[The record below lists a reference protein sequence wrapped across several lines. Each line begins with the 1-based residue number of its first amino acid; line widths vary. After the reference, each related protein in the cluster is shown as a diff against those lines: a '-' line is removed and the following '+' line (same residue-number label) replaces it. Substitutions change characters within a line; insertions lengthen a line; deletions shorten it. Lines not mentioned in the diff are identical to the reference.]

1 VRFSRNAGSG
11 AQPQTQQQESLVTL
25 NHLFF
30 HNVETF
36 RQARLLTLASPA
48 RTSAYSSEQFCHAVL
63 SLRLFLKSSGLVD
76 GDRVAILAENCP
88 EWSIADFGILL
99 AGMVVVP
106 IYADMSPAQACV
118 LLSHSECRAIV
129 VAGAKAWTLFRGIV
143 AEGHGPPQVI
153 AIDGEGGEKHVTARL
168 TEITEAT
175 ASFSD
180 SDKRKIRAEALS
192 VDPDTIA
199 SIVYTSG
206 TTGTPKGVVL
216 SHGNIMFDLER
227 CVDRLQFRTATQALS
242 VLPLSHAFERV
253 MCYGYFRMGIPVT
266 YGDPHALKDLLRQHR
281 PSVMGC
287 VPRVLEKIHEA
298 VESQVRVQSP
308 RKQKIFRA
316 LLSSGFA
323 CTRRNG
329 SRERVSVRQRVVY
342 GIAEKLLFTRIRDQL
357 GGIQNV
363 VCGGA
368 WLNPAVEDFFRAI
381 GIGVL
386 QGYGLT
392 ETSPVICLS
401 RLGQERTGTVGPP
414 LDGVEVR
421 IEANG
426 EILTRGANVMK
437 GYYRNEEGTA
447 KAFRDGW
454 FCTGDFGGFDDEGNL
469 KITGRLKDILVLSTG
484 KNVSPAAAEE
494 ALSRSKFVQ
503 GVFGVGDGRKF
514 LTALIV
520 PHRAN
525 LETLARS
532 RNVAPASFA
541 ALLEMPEILSLFRD
555 ELTVHQKDLAAFE
568 RVKRFAFL
576 SEEALLD
583 PELVT
588 PTQKVR
594 RAVLERRYADCIDRM
609 YSHEED

>member
-1 VRFSRNAGSG
+1 VKFSRNAGSG
-11 AQPQTQQQESLVTL
+11 TQPQSQQQEGLVTL

-36 RQARLLTLASPA
+36 QHERLLTFASPA
-48 RTSAYSSEQFCHAVL
+48 RAAVYSSDQFFHSVL
-63 SLRLFLKSSGLVD
+63 SLRLFLKTSGLGD
-76 GDRVAILAENCP
+76 GDRVAILGENSP
-88 EWSIADFGILL
+88 EWSIADFAILL
-99 AGMVVVP
+99 ARMVVVP
-106 IYADMSPAQACV
+106 VYTDLSPAQACV
-118 LLSHSECRAIV
+118 LLSHSECRAIM
-129 VAGAKAWTLFRGIV
+129 VAGTKARALLRMIIASGQQLR
-143 AEGHGPPQVI
+143 QVI
-153 AIDGEGGEKHVTARL
+153 AIDSDSSEKCVTASL
-168 TEITEAT
+168 NEINERTTPFRDE
-175 ASFSD
+175 
-180 SDKRKIRAEALS
+180 DKQKVRAEALS
-192 VDPDTIA
+192 VDPNTLA

-206 TTGTPKGVVL
+206 TTGTPKGVML

-253 MCYGYFRMGIPVT
+253 MCYGYFRMGIPVA
-266 YGDPHALKDLLRQHR
+266 YGDPHSLKDLLRQHR
-281 PSVMGC
+281 PTVMGC
-287 VPRVLEKIHEA
+287 VPRVLEKVYEA
-298 VESQVRVQSP
+298 VDSQVHTQSQ
-308 RKQKIFRA
+308 RKQKIFRSF
-316 LLSSGFA
+316 LNSGLA
-323 CTRRNG
+323 CTGRNG
-329 SRERVSVRQRVVY
+329 HREKPSLRQRMLY
-342 GIAEKLLFTRIRDQL
+342 PIAEKLLFSRIREQL
-357 GGIQNV
+357 GGIQYV

-381 GIGVL
+381 GIQLL

-392 ETSPVICLS
+392 ETAPVICLS
-401 RLGQERTGTVGPP
+401 RLGSERTGTVGPP

-421 IEANG
+421 IESNG

-437 GYYRNEEGTA
+437 GYYRNEEATEG
-447 KAFRDGW
+447 AFRDGW

-532 RNVAPASFA
+532 RNVTSGSFD
-541 ALLEMPEILSLFRD
+541 ALLKMPEILSLFRE
-555 ELTVHQKDLAAFE
+555 ELTVHQKDLASFE
-568 RVKRFAFL
+568 RAKRFAFL
-576 SEEALLD
+576 NEEALLD

-594 RAVLERRYADCIDRM
+594 RAVLERRYADCIDSM
-609 YSHEED
+609 YSREDD

>member
-1 VRFSRNAGSG
+1 VKFSGNAGSG
-11 AQPQTQQQESLVTL
+11 TQPQAQQQESLVTL

-30 HNVETF
+30 YNVETF
-36 RQARLLTLASPA
+36 RQGRLLTFVSPS
-48 RTSAYSSEQFCHAVL
+48 RTAVYSSDQFCHSVL
-63 SLRLFLKSSGLVD
+63 SLRLFLKSSGLLD
-76 GDRVAILAENCP
+76 GDRIAILGENCP
-88 EWSIADFGILL
+88 EWSIADFAILL

-106 IYADMSPAQACV
+106 IYTDLSPAQAGV

-129 VAGAKAWTLFRGIV
+129 VAGTKAWTLFRLITAAGS
-143 AEGHGPPQVI
+143 HLPHVI
-153 AIDGEGGEKHVTARL
+153 AIDGDRGEKHVTARL
-168 TEITEAT
+168 NEIEEST
-175 ASFSD
+175 APFSD
-180 SDKRKIRAEALS
+180 SDKQKIRAEALS
-192 VDPDTIA
+192 AEPATLA

-206 TTGTPKGVVL
+206 TTGTPKGVML

-253 MCYGYFRMGIPVT
+253 MCYGYFRMGIPIA
-266 YGDPHALKDLLRQHR
+266 YGDPHALKDLLKQHR

-287 VPRVLEKIHEA
+287 VPRVLEKVHEA
-298 VESQVRVQSP
+298 VDSQVQTQSP

-316 LLSSGFA
+316 FLNSGLA
-323 CTRRNG
+323 CTSRNG
-329 SRERVSVRQRVVY
+329 SRERVSFRQKTLYRV
-342 GIAEKLLFTRIRDQL
+342 ADKLLFARIREQL
-357 GGIQNV
+357 GGIEYV

-381 GIGVL
+381 GIQLL

-392 ETSPVICLS
+392 ETAPVICLS
-401 RLGQERTGTVGPP
+401 RLGGERTSTVGPP
-414 LDGVEVR
+414 LDGIEVR

-437 GYYRNEEGTA
+437 GYYRNDEGTA

-532 RNVAPASFA
+532 RNVTCGSFD
-541 ALLEMPEILSLFRD
+541 ALLKTPEILSLFRE
-555 ELTVHQKDLAAFE
+555 ELTLHQKDLAAFE
-568 RVKRFAFL
+568 RAKRFAFL
-576 SEEALLD
+576 NEEALLD